1 MHFTLSSA
9 YTRYGC
15 FGLTDD
21 ILKPERNFK
30 YAALREVA
38 MGATGNPIRTKRRLH
53 PGPQGRFQSQ
63 NPRNQTRPRPSFGDE
78 RAFWLNGKT
87 VKAPAGKTSA
97 VLNAR

>member
-21 ILKPERNFK
+21 IHKPERNFK

-38 MGATGNPIRTKRRLH
+38 MGATGNPIRTKRRTH

-63 NPRNQTRPRPSFGDE
+63 STNIQTRPRPSFGDE
-78 RAFWLNGKT
+78 SAFWLDGKT